1 MIRRLV
7 LSAGTAAML
16 SASPALASPP
26 DVVATI
32 APVQSIAAAVMKGVA
47 EPTLLLPPG
56 ASPHDYALKPSDA
69 RALGNADVVFWIG
82 QPLEGFLAHGIETL
96 ADDARVLALA
106 SAPGLTL
113 LRTRSGGV
121 WDAHAHDHGHGHGA
135 EDHDHDDHEHEHHD
149 HDHDHG
155 HATDADVIPARAAPN
170 ATASDLP
177 GDTDSHIWLDP
188 RNAAAMGRA
197 MAAVLAESDPENAKT
212 YHANAA
218 TLTSD
223 MDALEAE
230 LRLRLAP
237 VSDTPYIVFHD
248 AYHYLEHR
256 FGLSPVG
263 SITVEPGR
271 PIGAR
276 RLAELR
282 ETVVDRNAACIF
294 AEPQFEPRLVATV
307 IEDTGAR
314 TGVLDPL
321 GSDIAPGVDLYPTLM
336 RRMADALAECL

>member
-1 MIRRLV
+1 
-7 LSAGTAAML
+7 
-16 SASPALASPP
+16 
-26 DVVATI
+26 
-32 APVQSIAAAVMKGVA
+32 
-47 EPTLLLPPG
+47 
-56 ASPHDYALKPSDA
+56 
-69 RALGNADVVFWIG
+69 
-82 QPLEGFLAHGIETL
+82 
-96 ADDARVLALA
+96 
-106 SAPGLTL
+106 
-113 LRTRSGGV
+113 
-121 WDAHAHDHGHGHGA
+121 
-135 EDHDHDDHEHEHHD
+135 
-149 HDHDHG
+149 
-155 HATDADVIPARAAPN
+155 
-170 ATASDLP
+170 
-177 GDTDSHIWLDP
+177 
-188 RNAAAMGRA
+188 
-197 MAAVLAESDPENAKT
+197 
-212 YHANAA
+212 
-218 TLTSD
+218 
-223 MDALEAE
+223 